1 MRVAKD
7 PLPKGKAVTSMKNTA
22 TREPARRSM
31 SLSQKLSLASGAG
44 ALIAGIT
51 APQSVEA
58 GIIKSTTLP
67 LSPPAGDSSNFW
79 DVDGDGTDDFKLYN
93 SSTSVAVL
101 TELGAA
107 RFVGNGL
114 KVEDGFAK
122 LAAGFN
128 VGATMTG
135 GYKFFGSAQTAITIT
150 SVGAIGGDA
159 GAEGWSMGDIGFFG
173 FKFTNTSGVHYG
185 WGQIDIH
192 GASGGFGQGQGFTLT
207 EAYYNSV
214 PNAPIAV
221 GDTGAAA
228 VPEIDPASAGS
239 VLALVMGSLAML
251 ERRRKRRPADDSA
264 TTVSA

>member
-1 MRVAKD
+1 
-7 PLPKGKAVTSMKNTA
+7 
-22 TREPARRSM
+22 M
-31 SLSQKLSLASGAG
+31 SLSQKLALASGAG
-44 ALIAGIT
+44 ALIAGVA

-67 LSPPAGDSSNFW
+67 LSPPASQGDNLW
-79 DVDGDGTDDFKLYN
+79 DVDGDGTNDFELRN
-93 SSTSVAVL
+93 WTSSTAFL

-107 RFVGNGL
+107 RFVARPSDNF
-114 KVEDGFAK
+114 DGFAK

-135 GYKFFGSAQTAITIT
+135 GYKFFGSAQNGITIT
-150 SVGAIGGDA
+150 YGGAIGGDA
-159 GAEGWSMGDIGFFG
+159 ARDGWSMNDIGFFG

-185 WGQIDIH
+185 WGQINIH
-192 GASGGFGQGQGFTLT
+192 GRSAGFGVGQGFTFT